1 VVASLFVAWERTDQW
16 LDEYILLCLRLPSS
30 TLPTDV
36 TSGCGPLIHYHI
48 SHVFMPCC
56 AICGMSSLHIVV
68 LSHAPHIS
76 SLSTPDGMYLMSA
89 WSKHPQPLL
98 MSSLAPHLE
107 MASIPRVIIPL
118 GDAQCGPHLDACITQ
133 HIHTMCRRCIRA
145 VVVVADVVRLRVSS
159 MDK

>member
-1 VVASLFVAWERTDQW
+1 
-16 LDEYILLCLRLPSS
+16 
-30 TLPTDV
+30 
-36 TSGCGPLIHYHI
+36 
-48 SHVFMPCC
+48 
-56 AICGMSSLHIVV
+56 
-68 LSHAPHIS
+68 
-76 SLSTPDGMYLMSA
+76 MYLMSA